1 MKCWDNDGIIL
12 EKEDTESKKNIILIS
27 QWNPIKTLY
36 FPCANLF
43 RSTND
48 ARFARPHQ
56 PETLYRPGAL
66 HQLGVNYPE
75 HQGFDPHIDDSLL
88 THADCTQRE
97 HLNMENLDSDNLS
110 SPDAGR
116 W

>member
-1 MKCWDNDGIIL
+1 MK
-12 EKEDTESKKNIILIS
+12 S
-27 QWNPIKTLY
+27 PY

-48 ARFARPHQ
+48 ARFARPQ
-56 PETLYRPGAL
+56 PEALYRPGAL

-97 HLNMENLDSDNLS
+97 HLNMEKLDSDNLS